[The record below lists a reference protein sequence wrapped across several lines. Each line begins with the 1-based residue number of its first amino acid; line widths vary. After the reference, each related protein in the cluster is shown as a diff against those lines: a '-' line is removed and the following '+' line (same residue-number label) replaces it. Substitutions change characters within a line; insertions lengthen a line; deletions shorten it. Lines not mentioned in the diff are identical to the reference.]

1 MQIRRRQLL
10 CLAAISH
17 FSLMLSQPAFA
28 QEWPSRAIRIIVVA
42 SAGGLPD
49 IAARTFAQPLSK
61 AFGQPVVVENRAGGA
76 GNIATEMVARA
87 APDGYTLLST
97 GANQAVNQILYPKPG
112 FDYEKDLAP
121 VAMLAES
128 NMMVVASPTFP
139 ANNLQETLDLAR
151 KKPGTVSM
159 SVSVL
164 GSPNHMGAEL
174 LAAMGKVE
182 LNFIVYKGISAALPD
197 LMSGN
202 VDVGIGALSSVL
214 PQVKAGRLKALAV
227 TRPKRTPQA
236 PDVPT
241 ADESGLAGFDINTWI
256 AMMATGGTSPA
267 ILERIASDV
276 RRIAQT
282 AEVRSAFDK
291 QGIEASSMLPHELGA
306 YIRRE
311 VQTWT
316 PVLKNARIKAQ

>member
-1 MQIRRRQLL
+1 MHSGRRHVLR
-10 CLAAISH
+10 LAAIATMGLVFALPSV
-17 FSLMLSQPAFA
+17 A

-49 IAARTFAQPLSK
+49 IAARTFAQPLSRIY
-61 AFGQPVVVENRAGGA
+61 GQPVVVENRAGGA
-76 GNIATEMVARA
+76 GNIATEIVARA

-139 ANNLQETLDLAR
+139 AGNLQEALELAR
-151 KKPGTVSM
+151 KKPGAVSM

-202 VDVGIGALSSVL
+202 VDIGIGALSSVL

-236 PDVPT
+236 PEVPT
-241 ADESGLAGFDINTWI
+241 AEESGLQGFDINTWI
-256 AMMATGGTSPA
+256 ALMTTGGTPPA
-267 ILERIASDV
+267 VLERIASDV

-282 AEVRSAFDK
+282 ADVRSAFEK